1 MAIPVMQ
8 QEVEQAIRPLLGA
21 TLMDSCPLTEDLTA
35 FLRAYAPYRQ
45 GLEEFRD
52 ELEALLEDRL
62 KRYTHGSMLVVTD
75 RFRTIHLGK
84 EQLRRLTDEV
94 MGVLFDKLT
103 PFSANFLKLNDY
115 SLRVQSLSALRVL
128 VTRYSS
134 YYTEEQLHFIARM
147 IRGIYPPERYQG
159 WLPPEL

>member
-8 QEVEQAIRPLLGA
+8 QEVEQVLRPLLGA
-21 TLMDSCPLTEDLTA
+21 MLMDSCPLAGDVTG

-45 GLEEFRD
+45 GLEEYRD
-52 ELEALLEDRL
+52 ELEALLEKL
-62 KRYTHGSMLVVTD
+62 LSRYTHGSMLVVAD
-75 RFRTIHLGK
+75 NYQPVQLGK

-94 MGVLFDKLT
+94 MGILFDKLT

-128 VTRYSS
+128 VTRYAS
-134 YYTEEQLHFIARM
+134 YYTEEQLRFIAGM
-147 IRGIYPPERYQG
+147 IRSIYPPERYQS

>member
-8 QEVEQAIRPLLGA
+8 QEVEQVLRPLLGA
-21 TLMDSCPLTEDLTA
+21 TLMDACPLAEDLTA

-75 RFRTIHLGK
+75 HYQTIHLGK

-134 YYTEEQLHFIARM
+134 YYSEEQLHFIARM